1 MSTCFPV
8 TSVSDPGFFSRIRL
22 FFLSSDPD
30 PDFKPGSGL
39 LKPGNKYSKYYSITH
54 NNNNNNNNKVKG
66 KKICISTAK
75 RTKFTVK

>member
-1 MSTCFPV
+1 MSTCFL
-8 TSVSDPGFFSRIRL
+8 VSDPGFF
-22 FFLSSDPD
+22 
-30 PDFKPGSGL
+30 PGSDFFSEFGSGSGLLKPRSRL